1 MQTKPNAEVTRQE
14 SSHTPGPWKIHF
26 TSNQFDTAISGHE
39 DVLIARVVRQDVQCD
54 GSRSIS
60 TEQANAALI
69 ASAPE
74 LLAALEFL
82 LEEMPSPNGDF
93 GHDSLTDAINRA
105 LSAIA
110 KAKGAK

>member
-69 ASAPE
+69 AAAPE
-74 LLAALEFL
+74 LLDCCVAMLQLHDCGSWGAPPGEYLPNLRAA
-82 LEEMPSPNGDF
+82 
-93 GHDSLTDAINRA
+93 IQ
-105 LSAIA
+105 
-110 KAKGAK
+110 KAKGAR